1 MNEKIKR
8 IGITLRIETIE
19 KYDEKR
25 DAISHD
31 WTKFLQDSDALPIF
45 IPNTL
50 TDTKYFLEKMKL
62 DGLIL
67 SGGDNKGDDIERDK
81 TEQEIIELSVKNKI
95 PLLGICR
102 GMQVINDFFGGEIIA
117 TNNLNHVAKHHEIQL
132 VDDNFQKF
140 FQSEK
145 IEVNSFHNNIIKNE
159 TIGNDLQVFAVSEN
173 DQTVEGFYHKD
184 LPIIGV
190 MWHPERDK
198 NVQNQSQ
205 LMKIFFEKLYWSD

>member
-8 IGITLRIETIE
+8 IGITLRIETIK

-31 WTKFLQDSDALPIF
+31 WTKFLQDSDVLPIF

-102 GMQVINDFFGGEIIA
+102 GMQVINDFFGGGIIA
-117 TNNLNHVAKHHEIQL
+117 TNNLNHVAKHHEI
-132 VDDNFQKF
+132 
-140 FQSEK
+140 
-145 IEVNSFHNNIIKNE
+145 
-159 TIGNDLQVFAVSEN
+159 
-173 DQTVEGFYHKD
+173 
-184 LPIIGV
+184 
-190 MWHPERDK
+190 
-198 NVQNQSQ
+198 
-205 LMKIFFEKLYWSD
+205 KLSSTNCIS